1 MIIRAELETLMY
13 VMRDVCTFNFMFV
26 STNFDVYKCMI

>member
-13 VMRDVCTFNFMFV
+13 VICDVYTFNFMFV
-26 STNFDVYKCMI
+26 STNFDVYKYMI